1 MPGIYIHIPFCRRKC
16 HYCNF
21 YSTTLLRYRKDFKDA
36 LLKEIVV
43 RKAYLPQEPV
53 QTIYIGGG
61 TPSLLSMDDL
71 AGIFDTLFSSFR
83 IARDAEITLE
93 ANPDDLTE
101 NYLDS
106 LRHLPVNRLSIGIQS
121 FFSEDLRYLNRIH
134 SSDQALSCIDLA
146 RRKGFDNLSID
157 LIYGIPTQTAERW
170 SDNLQRVLSNG
181 IPHISAY
188 ALTVEPST
196 ALEHLIQKG
205 KIQVP
210 DEERMVEHF
219 HILCDLMDTYSYTHY
234 EISNFC
240 RDDRYARHNVSYWT
254 NEPYLGL
261 GPSAHSY
268 NGHTRQW
275 NTPDLVSWMD
285 QLSQDQPFFELE
297 TLHPV
302 QHYNEY
308 VMTTLRTM
316 WGCNADTVL
325 EQFGPEYR
333 SHLLRFAGHWI
344 ESGLLTLQ
352 GNILRLTRNG
362 MLFADRITSEL
373 FMVSE

>member
-1 MPGIYIHIPFCRRKC
+1 
-16 HYCNF
+16 
-21 YSTTLLRYRKDFKDA
+21 
-36 LLKEIVV
+36 
-43 RKAYLPQEPV
+43 
-53 QTIYIGGG
+53 
-61 TPSLLSMDDL
+61 MDDL

-333 SHLLRFAGHWI
+333 SHLLRFAGHLSK
-344 ESGLLTLQ
+344 SGLLTLQ
-352 GNILRLTRNG
+352 GNILRLTRSG